1 MFACW
6 ALRQSGPVH
15 FFSARL
21 RDDTEEKA
29 RTKKNPLKWL
39 RKRVLAEL
47 KKFLGRKVKGVF
59 TLEDDEHHRIH
70 LHGELQFSAEEAEV
84 ARKAIRRACGEWP
97 VEGDRPRGCPAWVPN
112 MPRQHQVQTQFEP
125 DHGCSCYMAKDFWRA
140 RPLMRK
146 MVGGSHLFR
155 LSFDCKPLSVTEE
168 VRERAETLYNQ
179 WRAKVIAERRK
190 SKRAARKA
198 RKRLALGNRRTDC
211 SAPLGLR
218 RVLTPIPLS
227 DSIETRWCVE
237 TENQSPRSP
246 KHFGALCGHL
256 CGSPAHSAPAA
267 TTSVVETPA
276 SAALRSWSAVQP
288 RCEKLTIVAIFA
300 QFAKSTDHLRF

>member
-1 MFACW
+1 VRKRVQLTVLPAEWRDATFELRLMFACW

-146 MVGGSHLFR
+146 MLAGSHLSR

-237 TENQSPRSP
+237 TENQSPGAQNISARSVGIYVGRL
-246 KHFGALCGHL
+246 H
-256 CGSPAHSAPAA
+256 
-267 TTSVVETPA
+267 T
-276 SAALRSWSAVQP
+276 RRQRRQP
-288 RCEKLTIVAIFA
+288 RSSKRP
-300 QFAKSTDHLRF
+300 HRRP

>member
-146 MVGGSHLFR
+146 MLAGSHLFG
-155 LSFDCKPLSVTEE
+155 LSFDCKRLSVTEE

-198 RKRLALGNRRTDC
+198 RKRLALGK
-211 SAPLGLR
+211 SAHRLLGS
-218 RVLTPIPLS
+218 TGAA
-227 DSIETRWCVE
+227 
-237 TENQSPRSP
+237 PRS
-246 KHFGALCGHL
+246 HAY
-256 CGSPAHSAPAA
+256 
-267 TTSVVETPA
+267 TPFRLDRD
-276 SAALRSWSAVQP
+276 SLVR
-288 RCEKLTIVAIFA
+288 
-300 QFAKSTDHLRF
+300 